1 MTKAKHSS
9 LSRKP
14 LPSLSYWPQTAS
26 TVFAISSSCCGISP
40 SRTGLGYY
48 NKNKDW
54 SGVKVSASHSTYL
67 WVYSNLDRVVLDR
80 RWLHGEVRDIFVLLS
95 IAHVNLAP
103 LSLPEVGHGTGP
115 DHRFDDDAHVLLR
128 AVQRIAHRVGHLITV
143 AAQNPRRVVTL
154 ASLVTRDRLKSG
166 LIGVRLQ

>member
-1 MTKAKHSS
+1 M
-9 LSRKP
+9 
-14 LPSLSYWPQTAS
+14 SYWPQTAS
-26 TVFAISSSCCGISP
+26 TVFAINSSCCGISP
-40 SRTGLGYY
+40 SRIGLGYY
-48 NKNKDW
+48 NNNDW
-54 SGVKVSASHSTYL
+54 SGQVRISTSRFTYL
-67 WVYSNLDRVVLDR
+67 RVYSDLNRVVLDR
-80 RWLHGEVRDIFVLLS
+80 RRLHGEVRDIFVLLAV
-95 IAHVNLAP
+95 AHVNLAP